1 MGLDL
6 KKMRVLQA
14 DIHKKAQEEMME
26 NISEN
31 LINFVLDDDIT
42 ESFRNEKGR
51 MITEQS
57 KRVIGHWVSKG
68 VIFGEQHHEGGWFYF
83 DRTESIW
90 IAIVTQLREFGLSL
104 EKIKNI
110 RESLFNEIREGFRM
124 IDFAII
130 HSVLRSPYVM
140 MVRPDGSI
148 NLTTLGLYAET
159 VKKTILPAH
168 IVFNFFHLAKKI
180 FPNNNFD
187 IELGEPNK
195 LPELTAE
202 EMKVLYY
209 IRTGDFKEI
218 KIKMQEGEVYLLEA
232 QQEMQVNEKL
242 MEIISKAAYQDIE
255 VKISGNK
262 IVHITR
268 TEKIKLKP

>member
-6 KKMRVLQA
+6 KKMRALQA

-31 LINFVLDDDIT
+31 LINFVLDDDIAD
-42 ESFRNEKGR
+42 SFRNEKGR
-51 MITEQS
+51 RVTEQS
-57 KRVIGHWVSKG
+57 KRVIGHWVKEG
-68 VIFGEQHHEGGWFYF
+68 VIYGEQHHEGGWFYF

-90 IAIVTQLREFGLSL
+90 IDLVTQLRAFGLNL
-104 EKIKNI
+104 PKIKAI
-110 RESLFNEIREGFRM
+110 REQLFNDIQPGFRM

-130 HSVLRSPYVM
+130 HSVLRNPYIM
-140 MVRPDGSI
+140 MVNMDGSI
-148 NLTTLGLYAET
+148 NLTTSSLYSDII
-159 VKKTILPAH
+159 KKEILPPH
-168 IVFNFFHLAKKI
+168 IMFNFFHLAKEI

-187 IELGEPNK
+187 VAIGDPDK
-195 LPELTAE
+195 LSELTDE
-202 EMKVLYY
+202 EMKILYY

-242 MEIISKAAYQDIE
+242 INIISKAAYQDISI
-255 VKISGNK
+255 KIADNK

-268 TEKIKLKP
+268 TERFKP

>member
-6 KKMRVLQA
+6 KKMRALQA

-31 LINFVLDDDIT
+31 LINFVLDDDIAD
-42 ESFRNEKGR
+42 SFKKEKGR
-51 MITEQS
+51 RITEQS
-57 KRVIGHWVSKG
+57 KRVIGHWVKEG
-68 VIFGEQHHEGGWFYF
+68 VITGEQHHEGGWFYF

-90 IAIVTQLREFGLSL
+90 IDIVTHLRGFGLSL
-104 EKIKNI
+104 KIIKTI
-110 RESLFNEIREGFRM
+110 REKLFNEVQPGFRM

-130 HSVLRSPYVM
+130 HSVLRSHYIM
-140 MVRPDGSI
+140 MVNPNGSI
-148 NLTTLGLYAET
+148 NLTTSWLYSET
-159 VKKTILPAH
+159 VKKEVLPPH
-168 IVFNFFHLAKKI
+168 IMFNFFHLAKEI

-187 IELGEPNK
+187 VAIADPDK
-195 LPELTAE
+195 LPELTDE
-202 EMKVLYY
+202 EMKILYY

-242 MEIISKAAYQDIE
+242 INIISKAAYQDISI
-255 VKISGNK
+255 KIADNK

-268 TEKIKLKP
+268 TERFKP